1 MSENCIFCRIIS
13 GELPSEKVYE
23 DEHFIAIK
31 DVSPAA
37 PKHVLLMPKKHFRN
51 ITEVDTDTIADVTSK
66 VSLIAEKIGVKE
78 KGFRI
83 VVNTGEDG
91 GQTVDHLHFHLL
103 GGREMG
109 WPPG

>member
-1 MSENCIFCRIIS
+1 MSESCIFCRIIN
-13 GELPSEKVYE
+13 GELPSEKIYE

-37 PKHVLLMPKKHFRN
+37 PNHVLLMPKKHFKN
-51 ITEVDTDTIADVTSK
+51 ITEVDDSTICDITSK
-66 VSLIAEKIGVKE
+66 ISKVAKEMGVLE
-78 KGFRI
+78 NGFRI

-91 GQTVDHLHFHLL
+91 GQTVDHLHFHIL